1 VKSWKNNM
9 PETLAILFFVFILVV
24 IVFFWGIVKT
34 TKTQNKMYLWALL
47 PFILFCIGIF
57 FI

>member
-1 VKSWKNNM
+1 MS
-9 PETLAILFFVFILVV
+9 ETLAILFFVFILVL
-24 IVFFWGIVKT
+24 IVFFWGIIKT

-47 PFILFCIGIF
+47 PFLLFCIGIF